1 MIKIQM
7 NRIKL
12 YCKVLCVFLLC
23 VLSIGILLC
32 ACDVSPLD
40 DAENSKNGQQDIES
54 VNNPTE
60 ICIMG
65 GDEDYVIV
73 FPEKASDA
81 IKSSVKQMAV
91 LMKDNTGKAVEF
103 HSDKITSNAEVS
115 REILIGLT
123 NRDES
128 IGLVESVDAPG
139 YVVSFV
145 GDKLVILGSDDNYI
159 QKAIDDLSRVWGV
172 SGGAITVMSDL
183 CLSLDDSANAYPMV
197 NADGLFAFKIISSS
211 KDEYSM
217 ALAQELA
224 SDIEAIMGSAAVV
237 RVDSTVEAGDY
248 EILIGETNRSL
259 SKKAYEDI
267 SLFEYRI
274 LTEGTQIAIAAKTT
288 DGYKKAVES
297 VRNMFLLQIQNT
309 YIGSPMLPKEINT
322 YSFINE
328 RLKDFNGMPSG
339 KLTGIYFT
347 GDSYVCYHENTSL
360 SDVENYIQ
368 SLVNDGYTLKKNYSL
383 GENTYSLL
391 SRNDATVYVSYLPML
406 NATRVYVEPM
416 GTGVYP
422 EADKAQTVSEPIA
435 TPAIWQLEVDT
446 YDARANGGMSYVMQL
461 EDGTFIVVDGGYR
474 KRYERFTED
483 ATNIYNL
490 LMENK
495 PASHEKPIIAGW
507 FITHLHDDHYSAM
520 VRFSELYAN
529 DVVVKAF
536 YYNFPTANIE
546 NGDKSI
552 TFDNTKPIITAM
564 NAFSGAVQYNK
575 LHSGMTIGFAGAE
588 ISIICTFEDVHPTV
602 ITDINDTSTV
612 FRVTLGGQR
621 IMFLAD
627 ASAAE
632 SMVME
637 QTIPASELK
646 SDIVQFSHHGYDG
659 ASATIYRLI
668 EAHTVLM
675 PINIISFQPSYG
687 KTVNMFKNIYE
698 ANIDANKYIF
708 SAEHVKKFVVAGA
721 GTTKLLLPYTP
732 SGEKLLD
739 FNKYYNDNLQSYR
752 DKYYDGK
759 DPEY

>member
-1 MIKIQM
+1 MKIYM
-7 NRIKL
+7 YRIKL

-23 VLSIGILLC
+23 VLSMGILLC
-32 ACDVSPLD
+32 ACDVLPLD
-40 DAENSKNGQQDIES
+40 DAENSENGQQNSES
-54 VNNPTE
+54 TNSSTE
-60 ICIMG
+60 ICIAG
-65 GDEDYVIV
+65 GKDDYVIV

-81 IKSSVKQMAV
+81 MKSSVKQMAAS
-91 LMKDNTGKAVEF
+91 MKDSTGKSVEF
-103 HSDKITSNAEVS
+103 HSDKITSNPEVTQ
-115 REILIGLT
+115 EILIGLT

-128 IGLVESVDAPG
+128 AVVAESVGVPG
-139 YVVSFV
+139 YVVSFT

-159 QKAIDDLSRVWGV
+159 QRAIDDLSSTWTVLN
-172 SGGAITVMSDL
+172 STITVMSDMY
-183 CLSLDDSANAYPMV
+183 LSLDDSANAYPMV
-197 NADGLFAFKIISSS
+197 NEDGLFSLKIISSS
-211 KDEYSM
+211 KDAHSM

-224 SDIEAIMGSAAVV
+224 SDIEFMIGAAAIV
-237 RVDSTVEAGDY
+237 RVDSTVEEGEY
-248 EILIGETNRSL
+248 EILIGETNRAL
-259 SKKAYEDI
+259 SKKSYEDI
-267 SLFEYRI
+267 GLFEYRI
-274 LTEGTQIAIAAKTT
+274 LTEGTQISIAAKTT

-297 VRNMFLLQIQNT
+297 VRNIFLTQMQNT
-309 YIGSPMLPKEINT
+309 YIGKPMLPKEINA

-328 RLKDFNGMPSG
+328 KLKDFKGMSSG

-360 SDVENYIQ
+360 SDAENYIQ
-368 SLVNDGYTLKKNYSL
+368 SLVADGYTLKKNYSL
-383 GENTYSLL
+383 GENSYSLL
-391 SRNDATVYVSYLPML
+391 SGKDATVYVSYLPMV
-406 NATRVYVEPM
+406 NATRVYIEPT
-416 GTGVYP
+416 GIGVYP
-422 EADKAQTVSEPIA
+422 ETDTAQSVSEPIA
-435 TPAIWQLEVDT
+435 TPAIWQLEVDS
-446 YDARANGGMSYVMQL
+446 YNARANGGMSYVMQL

-529 DVVVKAF
+529 DVIVKAF

-546 NGDKSI
+546 NGDKSLS
-552 TFDNTKPIITAM
+552 FDNVKPIKAAM
-564 NAFSGAVQYNK
+564 SAFPGVVQYNK

-588 ISIICTFEDVHPTV
+588 IAIICTFEDVHPIV
-602 ITDINDTSTV
+602 ITDVNDTSTV

-632 SMVME
+632 SVVME

-659 ASATIYRLI
+659 ASAAIYRLI

-687 KTVNMFKNIYE
+687 KNVNMFKKIYE
-698 ANIDANKYIF
+698 AKIDANKYIF
-708 SAEHVKKFVVAGA
+708 SADHVKKFIVAGA
-721 GTTKLLLPYTP
+721 GTTKLELPYTP
-732 SGEKLLD
+732 TGEKLLD
-739 FNKYYNDNLQSYR
+739 FDKYYEDNLQAYR
-752 DKYYDGK
+752 DKYYGGN
-759 DPEY
+759 DPVY